1 MKDNFDPLLFTDQNN
16 EPIQLGDV
24 VYVTKGKYKGNTLW
38 IFLFCIPQH
47 RFGFLSKQFYDETV
61 SNNEEGLYGDLNRV
75 PKPFMVD
82 CPSLDFYWTPKSKME
97 IVKR

>member
-1 MKDNFDPLLFTDQNN
+1 MKDNFDPFLFTDQNN

-47 RFGFLSKQFYDETV
+47 RFGFLSKRFYDEMV